1 MRTMKKTLIG
11 SVTVLTAL
19 LAVTARAADKP
30 KMATEIPPDITTPDS
45 VDTRLGTLRF
55 FDGLPDKATVE
66 KLYDN
71 LDFLRGVDVF
81 LNTMAPASLRAN
93 IEGLKS
99 VGCDNYT
106 AVIHE
111 NRVDAKT
118 LLLTPNT
125 QTATLWAFI
134 DLKDGPLVVEV
145 PPGMLGLA
153 DDAWMRYIIDFGFVG
168 PDKGKGGKYL
178 FLPPGY
184 KGEVPEGYFVA
195 KPLTYKIWL
204 GGRGFTVNG
213 DTGPAVKAFKA
224 GWKVY
229 PLGQEASAPKMKFI
243 NGSGLY
249 FNTIHST
256 TYKFYEEVN
265 TVIQEEP
272 ADSADPEILGQL
284 AAIGIVKGKPFAP
297 DARMKK
303 ILTEAVAVGNATA
316 RALVFKARDEQVYF
330 YPGKS
335 WFTPFVGGSHEFIQ
349 NGVRLLD
356 ARTTFFYAAT
366 GITPAMAA
374 KIVGAGSQY
383 AVATF
388 DAQGNYLDGGKN
400 YRLHLPPNIPV
411 KTFWSLIP
419 YDTQTRSVLQTDQ
432 RDTAL
437 TSETGT
443 VKANA
448 DGSVDV
454 YFGPKA
460 PAGKE
465 SNWIQT
471 VPGKGWFTI
480 LRLYGALEPW
490 FDKTWKPDEIELVK

>member
-1 MRTMKKTLIG
+1 MKTTFVRSLTVLAA
-11 SVTVLTAL
+11 SLVLTAQ
-19 LAVTARAADKP
+19 AADKP

-45 VDTRLGTLRF
+45 VKTRLGTLKF

-66 KLYDN
+66 KVYDN
-71 LDFLRGVDVF
+71 LDFMRGVDVF
-81 LNTMAPASLRAN
+81 LNTMAAASTLAN
-93 IEGLKS
+93 IDGLKS
-99 VGCDNYT
+99 VGCDNYG

-111 NRVDAKT
+111 DRVDAKT

-125 QTATLWAFI
+125 QTATLWCFL

-145 PPGMLGLA
+145 PPGVLGLM
-153 DDAWMRYIIDFGFVG
+153 DDAWMRYVIDLGLVG
-168 PDKGKGGKYL
+168 PDKGRGGKYL

-184 KGEVPEGYFVA
+184 KGDVPEGYFVA
-195 KPLTYKIWL
+195 KPLTYKLW
-204 GGRGFTVNG
+204 GGVRGFTVKG

-229 PLGQEASAPKMKFI
+229 PLGQAAKPPKMKFI

-256 TYKFYEEVN
+256 TYKYYEELN
-265 TVIQEEP
+265 TVIQGEP

-303 ILTEAVAVGNATA
+303 ILTDAVAVGNATA
-316 RALVFKARDEQVYF
+316 RALSFKSRDEQMYF

-349 NGVRLLD
+349 DGVRLLD
-356 ARTTFFYAAT
+356 ARTVFFYVAT
-366 GITPAMAA
+366 GITPAMSA
-374 KIVGAGSQY
+374 KIIGAGSQY
-383 AVATF
+383 ACATF
-388 DAQGNYLDGGKN
+388 DANRNYFDGGKN
-400 YRLHLPPNIPV
+400 YRLHLPPNVPV
-411 KTFWSLIP
+411 KTFWSIIP

-437 TSETGT
+437 TSESGT

-490 FDKTWKPDEIELVK
+490 FDKTWKPGEIEVVK

>member
-1 MRTMKKTLIG
+1 MKKFLW
-11 SVTVLTAL
+11 VL
-19 LAVTARAADKP
+19 AACAISASAQDAANKP
-30 KMATEIPPDITTPDS
+30 KMATDIPPDITTPDA
-45 VDTRLGTLRF
+45 VETRLGTLKF

-66 KLYDN
+66 KVYDN
-71 LDFLRGVDVF
+71 LDFMRGVDVF
-81 LNTMAPASLRAN
+81 LNTMAAASTLAN

-99 VGCDNYT
+99 VGCDNYA

-125 QTATLWAFI
+125 QTATLWAFM
-134 DLKDGPLVVEV
+134 DLKDGPLVLEV
-145 PPGMLGLA
+145 PPGVLGLA
-153 DDAWMRYIIDFGFVG
+153 DDAWMRYVVDVGLAG
-168 PDKGKGGKYL
+168 PDQGKGGKYL

-195 KPLTYKIWL
+195 RPLTYKLWF
-204 GGRGFTVNG
+204 GVRGFAVQG
-213 DTGPAVKAFKA
+213 DNGPAVKAFKEQ
-224 GWKVY
+224 WKVY
-229 PLGQEASAPKMKFI
+229 PLGQEANPPKMKFI

-284 AAIGIVKGKPFAP
+284 TAIGIVKGKPFAP
-297 DARMKK
+297 DARMQK
-303 ILTEAVAVGNATA
+303 ILTDAVAVGNATA
-316 RALVFKARDEQVYF
+316 RALSFKSRDEQMYF

-356 ARTTFFYAAT
+356 ARTVFFYVAT
-366 GITPAMAA
+366 GITPAMAV
-374 KIVGAGSQY
+374 KIVGGGSQY
-383 AVATF
+383 ACATF
-388 DAQGNYLDGGKN
+388 DSDGNYFDGGKN
-400 YRLHLPPNIPV
+400 YRLHLPPKVPINN
-411 KTFWSLIP
+411 FWSVIP

-437 TSETGT
+437 TSNSGT
-443 VKANA
+443 VKENA
-448 DGSVDV
+448 DGSIDI

-460 PAGKE
+460 PEGKE

-490 FDKTWKPDEIELVK
+490 FDKTWRPGEIELVK

>member
-1 MRTMKKTLIG
+1 MKPTQQMQQ
-11 SVTVLTAL
+11 A
-19 LAVTARAADKP
+19 KP
-30 KMATEIPPDITTPDS
+30 KMATDIPPEITTPDS
-45 VDTRLGTLRF
+45 VKTRLGTLKF

-66 KLYDN
+66 KVYDN
-71 LDFLRGVDVF
+71 LDFMRGVDVF
-81 LNTMAPASLRAN
+81 LNTMAAASTLAN

-99 VGCDNYT
+99 VGCDNFA

-125 QTATLWAFI
+125 QTATLWAFM
-134 DLKDGPLVVEV
+134 DLKDGPLVVEI
-145 PPGMLGLA
+145 PPGVLGLA
-153 DDAWMRYIIDFGFVG
+153 DDAWMRYIIDLGLAG
-168 PDKGKGGKYL
+168 PDKGRGGKYL

-184 KGEVPEGYFVA
+184 KGDVPKGYILA
-195 KPLTYKIWL
+195 NSPTYKVWF
-204 GGRGFTVNG
+204 GARGFSVKG
-213 DTGPAVKAFKA
+213 DTGPAVKAFKEQ
-224 GWKVY
+224 WRVY
-229 PLGQEASAPKMKFI
+229 PLGQAANPPKMKFI
-243 NGSGLY
+243 NGTGLY

-256 TYKFYEEVN
+256 TYKFFEEIN

-284 AAIGIVKGKPFAP
+284 ASIGIVKGKAFTP

-303 ILTEAVAVGNATA
+303 ILTDAAAVANATA
-316 RALVFKARDEQVYF
+316 RALLFKSRDEQMYF
-330 YPGKS
+330 YPGKA

-356 ARTTFFYAAT
+356 ARSVFFYFAT
-366 GITPAMAA
+366 GITPAMAV
-374 KIVGAGSQY
+374 KIVGGGSQY
-383 AVATF
+383 ACAML
-388 DAQGNYLDGGKN
+388 DAHGNYLEGGKN
-400 YRLHLPPNIPV
+400 YRLHLPPKVPV

-437 TSETGT
+437 TSDSGT
-443 VKANA
+443 VKSNP

-490 FDKTWKPDEIELVK
+490 FDKTWRPGEIELVK